1 MAVELFLGSH
11 ADLLAP
17 ALDDTCVARFASAEA
32 LLHVLATEDS
42 SLRREIN
49 RHYPRLAQVFTVAS
63 RLLGSADAAWQW
75 LNTGSVA
82 LEGRRTPLQE
92 LAQDPRTYRVESLLR
107 PMAEKTGSIAGVCFF
122 WSETGTEGGYWA
134 FHDTRFTV
142 PSFAKVCRRCH
153 LYWAD
158 NGDTPPAPTDP
169 QHCPPGTHDWMPM
182 NEAREEWLYG
192 GLHVLKN
199 GDQLTIFSKEH
210 PHKVIWKGTIRLEHL
225 GLFQEDAFG
234 FWIHD
239 DQVGMDRE
247 TWAEYFL
254 KEYPARL
261 KPAKKQRSDG
271 A

>member
-1 MAVELFLGSH
+1 MAIELPLTVR
-11 ADLLAP
+11 ADLPAP
-17 ALDDTCVARFASAEA
+17 TPEDTRVATFASAEA
-32 LLHVLATEDS
+32 LLHVLGTEDS
-42 SLRREIN
+42 SLRRQIN
-49 RHYPRLAQVFTVAS
+49 RSYPRLAQVFTVAA
-63 RLLGSADAAWQW
+63 RLLGSTDAAWQW
-75 LNTGSVA
+75 LNTNNAA
-82 LEGRRTPLQE
+82 LKDGRTPLQE
-92 LAQDPRTYRVESLLR
+92 LAQDPQTYRVESLLR
-107 PMAEKTGSIAGVCFF
+107 PMAEKTESIEGVCFF

-158 NGDTPPAPTDP
+158 NCDAAPAPTDP

-199 GDQLTIFSKEH
+199 GDQLTIFSKEY
-210 PHKVIWKGTIRLEHL
+210 PHKVLWKGEIHLEHL

-261 KPAKKQRSDG
+261 EPAKQQRSDG